1 VVETAPQFS
10 VIIPAFNVQGYLR
23 QAVMSV
29 AFDKSVE
36 VLVVDDRSTDA
47 TALLADELEDLYESV
62 RVVRPPKNVGLGR
75 ARNLGM
81 AEARGEY
88 IVFIDGDDYLI
99 PEALDRLRTSVEE
112 HHPDVVFFGYSRLY
126 ANGSAAEGVLREPLQ
141 GEVPFTAQER
151 PEILD
156 VLNVAWNK
164 AYRREFLTGL
174 GIEFPVGYYE
184 DIPWSYPILVTAAS
198 IVGLDEPLYMYRQRT
213 SGSILRS
220 TDVRHLE
227 IVDQFDRL
235 MATLEAL
242 NVSDAMRSEV
252 FTRGYRNIVT
262 LATDKRHR
270 LPRDL
275 HREFYNR
282 ARKTVKAHVPAGYV
296 HPSEGDKW
304 KLMRL
309 MWGMGYVAFAA
320 RLRLVETV
328 YRIGAFARKLG
339 RSGIKLLR
347 RLYHHQR
354 FYSLYRRIRRVDTD
368 LVVIENLWGRSPRL
382 NCLAIDQEIRRSHPH
397 VRIVWSVNQGGREG
411 VPASFD
417 YVVSGSHQYYR
428 ALATAKYFFLDVN
441 LPGWWRKR
449 KGQVFTQLHH
459 GTPLKLMGVEERGK
473 STWWV
478 NGLLKRVQHWDYSLA
493 SNSYSSEVWKHS
505 YPVRYETLEYG
516 YPRNDVLVT
525 ATADDTVSARGRIG
539 IPEDARVVLYVP
551 TFREQGS
558 DTISM
563 TDIDQI
569 ADSLSEG
576 ELLLM
581 RGHYLTGRERGADLH
596 ASIVDVT
603 DYPSVEDLY
612 LAADVLITDYS
623 SAMFDYANL
632 GRPIIIFAPDWN
644 QYRHQ
649 RGTYFD
655 ITVDSPGSVVYSA
668 TDLAECLSSREYE
681 SERNQKL
688 LRQFKEIFCQFESGH
703 AAQDVVTRVI
713 GGTAPDLKERT
724 RVPSL
729 SSWQMERRA

>member
-1 VVETAPQFS
+1 MVETAPQFS

-36 VLVVDDRSTDA
+36 VLVVDDCSTDA
-47 TALLADELEDLYESV
+47 TALLADELEDLYDSV

-81 AEARGEY
+81 SEARGEY

-99 PEALDRLRTSVEE
+99 PESIDRLRSSVEE
-112 HHPDVVFFGYSRLY
+112 HAPDVIFFGYSRLY
-126 ANGSAAEGVLREPLQ
+126 ANGTAVEGVLREPLQ
-141 GEVPFTAQER
+141 GDMPFTAQER

-164 AYRREFLTGL
+164 AYRREFLQEL

-184 DIPWSYPILVTAAS
+184 DIPWSYPILVMATS

-220 TDVRHLE
+220 TDARHLE

-235 MATLEAL
+235 METLEDL
-242 NVSDAMRSEV
+242 NVSDAMRAEV

-270 LPRDL
+270 IPRNL
-275 HREFYNR
+275 HREFYTN
-282 ARKTVKAHVPAGYV
+282 ARKSVKAHAPTGYI
-296 HPSEGDKW
+296 HPTEGDKW
-304 KLMRL
+304 KLMKL
-309 MWGMGYVAFAA
+309 MWGMNYAAFAN
-320 RLRLVETV
+320 RLRIVETV
-328 YRIGAFARKLG
+328 NRLGEFTRKLG
-339 RSGIKLLR
+339 LSGIKLLR
-347 RLYHHQR
+347 RLYHNKN
-354 FYSLYRRIRRVDTD
+354 FYSLYRRVRRVDPE
-368 LVVIENLWGRSPRL
+368 LVVLENLWGRSPRL
-382 NCLAIDQEIRRSHPH
+382 NCLAIDKEIRRAYPEM
-397 VRIVWSVNQGGREG
+397 RILWSVNQAGREN
-411 VPASFD
+411 VPDGID
-417 YVVSGSHQYYR
+417 YVISGSHQYYR

-449 KGQVFTQLHH
+449 KDQVFTQLHH

-473 STWWV
+473 SNWWV
-478 NGLLKRVQHWDYSLA
+478 NGLLKRVEHWDYSLT

-525 ATADDTVSARGRIG
+525 ATAQDTVSARRRIG
-539 IPEDARVVLYVP
+539 VPEDARVILYVP
-551 TFREQGS
+551 TFREQNS

-569 ADSLSEG
+569 AESLSDG
-576 ELLLM
+576 EFLLM
-581 RGHYLTGRERGADLH
+581 RGHYLTGRERGTDLH
-596 ASIVDVT
+596 SSIVDVT
-603 DYPSVEDLY
+603 EYPSVEDLY
-612 LAADVLITDYS
+612 LAADVLVTDYS

-632 GRPIIIFAPDWN
+632 GRPIVIFAPDWD

-655 ITVDSPGSVVYSA
+655 ITVDSPGAVVFTA
-668 TDLAECLSSREYE
+668 TDLATCLSTREYE
-681 SERNQKL
+681 SEKNQVL
-688 LRQFKEIFCQFESGH
+688 LRQFKEIFCQFDTGH

-713 GGTAPDLKERT
+713 GGTMPKHNEAS